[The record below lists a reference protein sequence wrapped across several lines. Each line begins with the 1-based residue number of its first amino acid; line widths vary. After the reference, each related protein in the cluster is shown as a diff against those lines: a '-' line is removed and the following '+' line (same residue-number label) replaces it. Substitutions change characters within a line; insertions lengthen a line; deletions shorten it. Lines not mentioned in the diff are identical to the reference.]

1 MDRLQDRAVAVITGA
16 AVGDALGGAT
26 EGWTPE
32 QIEERHGGRVT
43 GIVGPWYPNWRDAR
57 PIAPY
62 HKGDG
67 HITDDT
73 LMTRALVEVY
83 AARRTHLDAYAMA
96 EDLVPLM
103 IGEPRWIPEL
113 ESTALLLQRVFL
125 AEKWIVA
132 RLHYGHV
139 DPREAG
145 VGNVVNCGAAMY
157 MPPVGLANAG
167 DPHGAY
173 AEAIDLTG
181 AHQSSYGREAAGVF
195 AAMVAAAVAPG
206 ATPDDVVAAALEVAH
221 DGTRA
226 ALEAVVGALDGWAG
240 PPADDEGERELARR
254 VRAAVEPF
262 DSVGPEYRR
271 MSMDA
276 RRPSR
281 TKAIEE
287 LPAALGLLL
296 GHGGDYRGAVLAA
309 VNYGRDA
316 DSIAVMAGAVC
327 AGLGGSAAV
336 PAEWVDAVEAASR
349 MDLRATGRL
358 MADAAADIL
367 RADRER
373 ALARLRGLDTLV
385 GGSAGPAAAAGAATA
400 DVTGGPAED
409 RGAARAVASSNA
421 LGGSGSARAVGDG
434 AVAGANGAAGVN
446 GGDVATGADASGEPA
461 DSGGSGRTTGA
472 DGGGA
477 A

>member
-1 MDRLQDRAVAVITGA
+1 LTWLEDRAVAVITGA

-43 GIVGPWYPNWRDAR
+43 GVVGPWYPDWRTAR

-83 AARRTHLDAYAMA
+83 AKRRAHLDAYAMA

-103 IGEPRWIPEL
+103 IGEPRWVPEL

-157 MPPVGLANAG
+157 VAPVGVVNAG
-167 DPHGAY
+167 DPRAAY

-181 AHQSSYGREAAGVF
+181 AHQSSYGREAAGVL

-206 ATPDDVVAAALEVAH
+206 ASLDDVVAAALDVAH
-221 DGTRA
+221 DGTAA
-226 ALEAVVGALDGWAG
+226 ALRAVVTEFGGRTV
-240 PPADDEGERELARR
+240 PPATDDEERALAAL
-254 VRAAVEPF
+254 VRETVAPF
-262 DSVGPEYRR
+262 DSVGPRYRE

-281 TKAIEE
+281 TKSIEE
-287 LPAALGLLL
+287 LPAALAFVLA
-296 GHGGDYRGAVLAA
+296 HRGDFRGAVLAA

-327 AGLGGSAAV
+327 AGLGGTAVV
-336 PAEWVDAVEAASR
+336 PAEWVDEIGDASR
-349 MDLRATGRL
+349 MDLRETGHL
-358 MADAAADIL
+358 LASAAADIL
-367 RADRER
+367 KADRER
-373 ALARLRGLDTLV
+373 A
-385 GGSAGPAAAAGAATA
+385 
-400 DVTGGPAED
+400 
-409 RGAARAVASSNA
+409 AARAAF
-421 LGGSGSARAVGDG
+421 L
-434 AVAGANGAAGVN
+434 
-446 GGDVATGADASGEPA
+446 GEPV
-461 DSGGSGRTTGA
+461 
-472 DGGGA
+472 
-477 A
+477 

>member
-1 MDRLQDRAVAVITGA
+1 MTWLEDRAVAVITGA

-83 AARRTHLDAYAMA
+83 AKRRTHLDAYSMS

-103 IGEPRWIPEL
+103 IGEPRWVPEL

-132 RLHYGHV
+132 KLHYGHA

-145 VGNVVNCGAAMY
+145 VGNIVNCGAAMY
-157 MPPVGLANAG
+157 IAPVGVVNPG
-167 DPHGAY
+167 DPQAAY
-173 AEAIDLTG
+173 AEAIDLT
-181 AHQSSYGREAAGVF
+181 APHQSSYGREAAGVL
-195 AAMVAAAVAPG
+195 AAMVAASVAPG
-206 ATPDDVVAAALEVAH
+206 AELSDLGQAALSVAH
-221 DGTRA
+221 DGTLA
-226 ALEAVVGALDGWAG
+226 ALRAVVDAFEGWAA
-240 PPADDEGERELARR
+240 PPRTDDEERALARKIR
-254 VRAAVEPF
+254 EVVAPF
-262 DSVGPEYRR
+262 DSVGPEYRQ

-287 LPAALGLLL
+287 LPAALGFVL
-296 GHGGDYRGAVLAA
+296 GHQGDYRGAVLGS

-316 DSIAVMAGAVC
+316 DSIASMAGALC
-327 AGLGGSAAV
+327 AGLGGAAAV
-336 PAEWVDAVEAASR
+336 PAEWIDPIGEASR
-349 MDLRATGRL
+349 MDLRETGL
-358 MADAAADIL
+358 LLASAAADIVK
-367 RADRER
+367 ADRAR
-373 ALARLRGLDTLV
+373 TRARLDALDALD
-385 GGSAGPAAAAGAATA
+385 AA
-400 DVTGGPAED
+400 
-409 RGAARAVASSNA
+409 
-421 LGGSGSARAVGDG
+421 
-434 AVAGANGAAGVN
+434 
-446 GGDVATGADASGEPA
+446 
-461 DSGGSGRTTGA
+461 
-472 DGGGA
+472 
-477 A
+477 

>member
-1 MDRLQDRAVAVITGA
+1 MSWLDEKAVAVITGA

-43 GIVGPWYPNWRDAR
+43 GIVGPYYPNWQDAR

-73 LMTRALVEVY
+73 LMTQALVEVY
-83 AARRTHLDAYAMA
+83 AKRRAHLDAYAMA

-103 IGEPRWIPEL
+103 IGEPRWVPEL
-113 ESTALLLQRVFL
+113 ESTVLLLQRVFL

-145 VGNVVNCGAAMY
+145 VGNIVNCGAAMY
-157 MPPVGLANAG
+157 VAPVGLANAG
-167 DPHGAY
+167 DPGGAY

-181 AHQSSYGREAAGVF
+181 AHQASYGREAAGVF

-206 ATPDDVVAAALEVAH
+206 ATLEDVVAAALDVAH
-221 DGTRA
+221 DGTLA
-226 ALEAVVGALDGWAG
+226 ALRAVVDAFDGWTSV
-240 PPADDEGERELARR
+240 PTTDEEERALARTIR
-254 VRAAVEPF
+254 EVVAPF
-262 DSVGPEYRR
+262 DSVGPEYRQ

-287 LPAALGLLL
+287 LPAALGFVL
-296 GHGGDYRGAVLAA
+296 GHRGDFRGAVLGA

-316 DSIAVMAGAVC
+316 DSIAVMAGAIA
-327 AGLGGSAAV
+327 AGLGGTEVV
-336 PAEWVDAVEAASR
+336 PTEWLDEIERASR
-349 MDLRATGRL
+349 TDVRATGRL
-358 MADAAADIL
+358 MGEVASDIL
-367 RADRER
+367 RADRET
-373 ALARLRGLDTLV
+373 AQARLLALDEIE
-385 GGSAGPAAAAGAATA
+385 AAT
-400 DVTGGPAED
+400 V
-409 RGAARAVASSNA
+409 GA
-421 LGGSGSARAVGDG
+421 SA
-434 AVAGANGAAGVN
+434 
-446 GGDVATGADASGEPA
+446 
-461 DSGGSGRTTGA
+461 
-472 DGGGA
+472 
-477 A
+477 

>member
-1 MDRLQDRAVAVITGA
+1 MTWLEDRAVAVITGA

-43 GIVGPWYPNWRDAR
+43 GIVGPWYPDWRDAR

-73 LMTRALVEVY
+73 LMTCALVEVY
-83 AARRTHLDAYAMA
+83 AKRRAHLDAYAVA

-103 IGEPRWIPEL
+103 IGEPRWVPEL
-113 ESTALLLQRVFL
+113 ESSALLLQRVFL

-145 VGNVVNCGAAMY
+145 AGNVVNCGAAMY
-157 MPPVGLANAG
+157 IAPVGIANAG
-167 DPHGAY
+167 DPRGAY

-181 AHQSSYGREAAGVF
+181 AHQSSYGREAAGVL

-206 ATPDDVVAAALEVAH
+206 AGLDDVVEAALAVAH
-221 DGTRA
+221 DGTA
-226 ALEAVVGALDGWAG
+226 EALRAVVDAFADST
-240 PPADDEGERELARR
+240 PPSTDEQERALARR
-254 VRAAVEPF
+254 VRETVAPF
-262 DSVGPEYRR
+262 DSVGPHYRE

-281 TKAIEE
+281 TKSIEE
-287 LPAALGLLL
+287 LPAALGLVL
-296 GHGGDYRGAVLAA
+296 GHRGDYRGSVLAS

-316 DSIAVMAGAVC
+316 DSIASMAGAIC
-327 AGLGGSAAV
+327 AGLGGTAVV
-336 PAEWVDAVEAASR
+336 PAEWVDTIGEASR

-358 MADAAADIL
+358 MASAAADIL

-373 ALARLRGLDTLV
+373 ALERIAGIDALD
-385 GGSAGPAAAAGAATA
+385 A
-400 DVTGGPAED
+400 
-409 RGAARAVASSNA
+409 RGAAVI
-421 LGGSGSARAVGDG
+421 GEG
-434 AVAGANGAAGVN
+434 A
-446 GGDVATGADASGEPA
+446 
-461 DSGGSGRTTGA
+461 
-472 DGGGA
+472 
-477 A
+477 